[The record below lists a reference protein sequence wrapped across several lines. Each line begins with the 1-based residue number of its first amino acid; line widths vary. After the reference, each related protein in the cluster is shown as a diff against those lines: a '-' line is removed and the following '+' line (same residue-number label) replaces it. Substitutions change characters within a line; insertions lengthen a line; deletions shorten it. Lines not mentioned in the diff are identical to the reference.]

1 MVELDDLVKSYSD
14 RVALSEEGIYDDCV
28 PGVDCGLMAD
38 EHVLTRMEDILAE
51 AYMAQDEQGE
61 YDPWTGT
68 RDFLEF
74 GAAREDAY
82 YDEYEQDELYRQL
95 EDELAY
101 KERELALAKRTAER
115 EKLRR

>member
-1 MVELDDLVKSYSD
+1 M
-14 RVALSEEGIYDDCV
+14 EEV
-28 PGVDCGLMAD
+28 
-38 EHVLTRMEDILAE
+38 LAE
-51 AYMAQDEQGE
+51 AYEAQGEQGHF
-61 YDPWTGT
+61 DPWTGT

-82 YDEYEQDELYRQL
+82 LDGYDQDELYEEL

-115 EKLRR
+115 EKLRRQQAE